1 MLLWDTS
8 QFLNL
13 KEIFIMNEEN
23 VTHVTNAVE
32 NAVTNCVGATDI
44 TETAVASAKNLTL
57 GGIGLGIGASAL
69 IGGLIYGGIKLYKLI
84 DRKHKERENEKV
96 IDIND
101 GDVIDCDGEEVK

>member
-1 MLLWDTS
+1 
-8 QFLNL
+8 
-13 KEIFIMNEEN
+13 MNEEN

-69 IGGLIYGGIKLYKLI
+69 IGGIIYGGIKLYKLI
-84 DRKHKERENEKV
+84 DRKHKERKNKKV

-101 GDVIDCDGEEVK
+101 CDVIDCDGEEVK

>member
-1 MLLWDTS
+1 
-8 QFLNL
+8 
-13 KEIFIMNEEN
+13 MNEEN

-32 NAVTNCVGATDI
+32 NAVTHCVGATDI

-84 DRKHKERENEKV
+84 DRKNKERKNKKV

-101 GDVIDCDGEEVK
+101 CDVIDCDGEEVK